1 MREISVTVNGRVRKR
16 SIKDNELLLDFL
28 RERLEVRS
36 VKAACWRGECG
47 LCNVMLDGHLVKS
60 CLVLAVEA
68 DGREVKTVEGIG
80 EDGELV
86 PIQRA
91 FVSHGAAQCGF
102 CTPAWVLA
110 THELLRANPHPS
122 DADLVEATA
131 GLVCRCGTYNQI
143 REAVADVS
151 QSFGASRHAK
161 ESLAR
166 AQPQKHR
173 AFRDND

>member
-1 MREISVTVNGRVRKR
+1 MREISVTVNGTVRKR
-16 SIKDNELLLDFL
+16 TIKDNELLLDFL

-47 LCNVMLDGHLVKS
+47 LCTVMLDGHLVKS

-68 DGREVKTVEGIG
+68 DGREVKTVEGIS
-80 EDGELV
+80 EDGELT

-91 FVSHGAAQCGF
+91 FVSHGASQCGF

-110 THELLRANPHPS
+110 THELLKANPHPT
-122 DADLVEATA
+122 DAELVEATG

-143 REAVADVS
+143 REAVAEVS
-151 QSFGASRHAK
+151 EASARPRRLTK

-166 AQPQKHR
+166 A
-173 AFRDND
+173 

>member
-1 MREISVTVNGRVRKR
+1 MREISVNVNGRVRKR
-16 SIKDNELLLDFL
+16 MIKDNELLLDFL

-47 LCNVMLDGHLVKS
+47 LCTVMLDGRLVKS

-68 DGREVKTVEGIG
+68 DGREVKTVEGIAQ
-80 EDGELV
+80 EGELA
-86 PIQRA
+86 PIQKA

-110 THELLRANPHPS
+110 THELLRANPHPT
-122 DADLVEATA
+122 DAELVEATA

-143 REAVADVS
+143 REAVAEVS
-151 QSFGASRHAK
+151 GSSKPLRHAR
-161 ESLAR
+161 ENLAR
-166 AQPQKHR
+166 A
-173 AFRDND
+173 

>member
-1 MREISVTVNGRVRKR
+1 MREIAVTVNGKVRR
-16 SIKDNELLLDFL
+16 RTIKDNELLLDFL

-47 LCNVMLDGHLVKS
+47 LCTVMLDGHLVKS

-68 DGREVKTVEGIG
+68 DRRDVKTVEGIS
-80 EDGELV
+80 EDGELA
-86 PIQRA
+86 PIQKA
-91 FVSHGAAQCGF
+91 FVDHGAAQCGF

-110 THELLRANPHPS
+110 THALLKANPHPT
-122 DADLVEATA
+122 DADLIEATS

-151 QSFGASRHAK
+151 EASKPHR
-161 ESLAR
+161 EVRETIAR
-166 AQPQKHR
+166 A
-173 AFRDND
+173 

>member
-1 MREISVTVNGRVRKR
+1 VREITVTVNGRARKR
-16 SIKDNELLLDFL
+16 MIKDNELLLDFL

-47 LCNVMLDGHLVKS
+47 LCTVMLNRHLVKS

-68 DGREVKTVEGIG
+68 DGGEVKSVEGITD
-80 EDGELV
+80 DGELA
-86 PIQRA
+86 PIQKA

-122 DADLVEATA
+122 DADLVEATS

-143 REAVADVS
+143 REAVAEVS
-151 QSFGASRHAK
+151 AAPKVRRQSR

-166 AQPQKHR
+166 T
-173 AFRDND
+173 

>member
-1 MREISVTVNGRVRKR
+1 MREISVTVNDRVRKR
-16 SIKDNELLLDFL
+16 NIKDNELLLDFL

-47 LCNVMLDGHLVKS
+47 LCTVMLEGHLVKS

-68 DGREVKTVEGIG
+68 DGREVKTVEGISD
-80 EDGELV
+80 DGELT
-86 PIQRA
+86 PIQKA

-110 THELLRANPHPS
+110 THELLKANPHPT

-143 REAVADVS
+143 REAVAEVS
-151 QSFGASRHAK
+151 ESSRPPRHTR
-161 ESLAR
+161 ESLSR
-166 AQPQKHR
+166 A
-173 AFRDND
+173 

>member
-1 MREISVTVNGRVRKR
+1 VREISVTVNGRVRKR
-16 SIKDNELLLDFL
+16 AIKDNELLLDFL

-47 LCNVMLDGHLVKS
+47 LCTVMLGGHLVKS

-68 DGREVKTVEGIG
+68 DGREVKTVEGITD
-80 EDGELV
+80 DGELA
-86 PIQRA
+86 PIQKA

-110 THELLRANPHPS
+110 THELLKANPHPT
-122 DADLVEATA
+122 DADLVEATS

-143 REAVADVS
+143 REAVAEVS
-151 QSFGASRHAK
+151 EGSKPRRQAK

-166 AQPQKHR
+166 A
-173 AFRDND
+173 

>member
-1 MREISVTVNGRVRKR
+1 MREISVKVNGRVRKR
-16 SIKDNELLLDFL
+16 LVKDNELLLDFL
-28 RERLEVRS
+28 RERLGVRS

-47 LCNVMLDGHLVKS
+47 ICTVELGDHLVKS

-68 DGREVKTVEGIG
+68 NGKEVETVEGIS

-86 PIQRA
+86 PIQKA

-102 CTPAWVLA
+102 CTPAWILA
-110 THELLRANPHPS
+110 THELLKAKPHPS
-122 DADLVEATA
+122 AEELTEATS

-143 REAVADVS
+143 REAVAEVA
-151 QSFGASRHAK
+151 GEKPRLLK

-166 AQPQKHR
+166 S
-173 AFRDND
+173 

>member
-1 MREISVTVNGRVRKR
+1 MREVSVKVNGRVRKR
-16 SIKDNELLLDFL
+16 MIKDNELLLDFL

-47 LCNVMLDGHLVKS
+47 LCTVLLDGHLVKS

-68 DGREVKTVEGIG
+68 DGREVKTVEGITV
-80 EDGELV
+80 DGELT
-86 PIQRA
+86 PIQKA
-91 FVSHGAAQCGF
+91 FVTHGAAQCGF

-110 THELLRANPHPS
+110 THELLKANPHPT

-143 REAVADVS
+143 REAVAEVS
-151 QSFGASRHAK
+151 EGSKPHRQPK
-161 ESLAR
+161 ESLVR
-166 AQPQKHR
+166 A
-173 AFRDND
+173 